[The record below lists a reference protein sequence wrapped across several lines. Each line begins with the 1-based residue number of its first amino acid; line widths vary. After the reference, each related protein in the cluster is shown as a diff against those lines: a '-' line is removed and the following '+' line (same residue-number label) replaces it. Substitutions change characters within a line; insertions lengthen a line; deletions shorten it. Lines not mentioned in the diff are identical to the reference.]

1 MKPDKP
7 VLQGKQLP
15 PDFAFNNKGP
25 PMEYK
30 RLLFEIF
37 SAGRVFISYTLIE
50 TNEVVI

>member
-1 MKPDKP
+1 MKRSKP
-7 VLQGKQLP
+7 AMQGRQSP